1 MPTRSA
7 PLGVAF
13 LSLGMLASPA
23 RAQPTARAFV
33 LDAGA
38 HALVA
43 LDLASGKRAGV
54 VALPGSPTR
63 LNRSDDGRYLVVLD
77 RGPGEDK
84 DERGYKATGRSSAT
98 IVDEAS
104 LKVVGRVELGFGLE
118 SVVTPPEGRL
128 VVTCP
133 GYQAKNPA
141 ESLVRELVAVDIATA
156 RETGRLTLETGTDLT
171 GYSRDGKTL
180 ALLQGLPRSAKYPF
194 PKSKVTFLDAA
205 SLTVTGTLDA
215 GGWSFVERD
224 ADRVYLI
231 DQGQPD
237 KNPGK
242 NRNGAIDVVSLARRD
257 VEHVDLGRSPAGG
270 ILLGDGFM
278 AFASEGPAGGS
289 SGELRLIREGT
300 LAATLD
306 VGEKPRLVETVDET
320 VYVVGSKTVTLVDK
334 KTPGISGTIPLDAVV
349 DGGDHP
355 FEMAVTPD
363 RRRAFIHYPAEDKVA
378 VLDLE
383 KRKAIGSVKTGR
395 GGKKLFNS
403 MMSTLTYGATER
415 SFFYNA
421 GDPPQMQARPDGR
434 YAYVLNLDTSDVTVV
449 DADTAQAVGKIGAG
463 GSEVQLLGD
472 ATVLVVGSEIHV
484 IDAAHNVKTG
494 QIRLPGL
501 RGLVRSPDG
510 AVAVALAER
519 TVLILDGATGKER
532 ARLTDFLSPIRL
544 AFAPAVSATPA
555 P

>member
-1 MPTRSA
+1 VTARSTPFVTLLAWGILTA
-7 PLGVAF
+7 PVW
-13 LSLGMLASPA
+13 
-23 RAQPTARAFV
+23 AQPAARAFV

-43 LDLASGKRAGV
+43 LDLAAGQRTGV
-54 VALPGSPTR
+54 LPLPGSPAR

-104 LKVVGRVELGFGLE
+104 LKVVGRVELGFGLD
-118 SVVTPPEGRL
+118 SVVTPPGGRL

-141 ESLVRELVAVDIATA
+141 ESLVRELVVVDLATA
-156 RETGRLTLETGTDLT
+156 RETGRLTLEPGTSLT
-171 GYSRDGKTL
+171 GYSRDGTTL

-194 PKSKVTFLDAA
+194 PKSKVTFLDAGA
-205 SLTVTGTLDA
+205 LSVTGTLDA
-215 GGWSFVERD
+215 GGWSFVQRD

-237 KNPGK
+237 KNPEK
-242 NRNGAIDVVSLARRD
+242 NRNGAIDVVLLAQRR
-257 VEHVDLGRSPAGG
+257 VEHVDLGRSPTGG
-270 ILLGDGFM
+270 VLIGDGLM
-278 AFASEGPAGGS
+278 AFAGEGPAGGAT
-289 SGELRLIREGT
+289 GELRLIREGT

-306 VGEKPRLVETVDET
+306 VGEKPRLVEAVDGT
-320 VYVVGSKTVTLVDK
+320 VYVVGSKAVTLVDTK
-334 KTPGISGTIPLDAVV
+334 ALRVSGTIPLDAVV
-349 DGGDHP
+349 GGGDHP
-355 FEMAVTPD
+355 FELAVTPD

-383 KRKAIGSVKTGR
+383 QRRAIGSAKTGR

-403 MMSTLTYGATER
+403 VMSTLTYGATER
-415 SFFYNA
+415 TFFYNA
-421 GDPPQMQARPDGR
+421 GDPPQMQVRTDGR
-434 YAYVLNLDTSDVTVV
+434 FAYVLNLDTSDVTVV
-449 DADTAQAVGKIGAG
+449 DADTAQAVEKIGAG
-463 GSEVQLLGD
+463 GSEVELLGD
-472 ATVLVVGSEIHV
+472 KTVLVVGSEIHV
-484 IDAAHNVKTG
+484 IDAARNLKTD

-501 RGLVRSPDG
+501 RGLVRTPDG
-510 AVAVALAER
+510 AIAVALAEH

-532 ARLTDFLSPIRL
+532 ARLTDFVNLTRIV
-544 AFAPAVSATPA
+544 FAPTAAAAPA